1 MAYKPFIAIAKVG
14 LATAAIISA
23 TYVHLQIE
31 SEPESALM
39 AGESFGGVAADA
51 L

>member
-1 MAYKPFIAIAKVG
+1 MG

-31 SEPESALM
+31 SKPERALM
-39 AGESFGGVAADA
+39 AGESFGGMAADTPER
-51 L
+51 LTKVQGS